1 MNNKIYLKKI
11 LSLALLPIV
20 FCGTP
25 LAGENAKIS
34 VSHQRGTVE
43 VPLNPKR
50 AVVMDY
56 GSLDTIDALNP
67 DLELAV
73 PKRNMPK
80 YLGKFR
86 SDKYSNVGSVKE
98 FDLEAI
104 NVFKP
109 DLIVI
114 SSRQQDY
121 YRELSKIAPVYC
133 VDTLAK
139 DQLAE
144 ARKNAEFFGRIF
156 NKEKEVAA
164 FLKDIDESVARVN
177 KKAKLSG
184 LKALVLLANDGKI
197 SAYGSGSRFGII
209 HDGLGVLQADSKIKV
224 GVHGQ
229 LVNYEYVSITN
240 PDVIFVIDRSAV
252 IGTRAKGTRLLN
264 NPLVGKTSAAKNNR
278 IIMLDP
284 EYWYLSGGG
293 LQSMSNMIAEIE
305 NAMTKK

>member
-11 LSLALLPIV
+11 LYLALFPIV

-34 VSHQRGTVE
+34 VSHQMGTVE

-80 YLGKFR
+80 YLSKFR
-86 SDKYSNVGSVKE
+86 NDKYSNVGSVKE

-133 VDTLAK
+133 VNTLAK

-164 FLKDIDESVARVN
+164 FLKNIDESVARVN

-240 PDVIFVIDRSAV
+240 PDVIFVIDRSAA

-305 NAMTKK
+305 NAMKKK

>member
-1 MNNKIYLKKI
+1 M
-11 LSLALLPIV
+11 ALLPLA
-20 FCGTP
+20 FCGMS
-25 LAGENAKIS
+25 LAEGNAKIS
-34 VSHQRGTVE
+34 VSQPKGNVE

-50 AVVMDY
+50 VVVMDY
-56 GSLDTIDALNP
+56 GSLDTIDALNL

-73 PKRNMPK
+73 PKRSMPK
-80 YLGKFR
+80 YLSKFR
-86 SDKYSNVGSVKE
+86 GDKYPDVGSVKE

-133 VDTLAK
+133 VNTLAK

-144 ARKNAEFFGRIF
+144 ARKNAEFFGKIF
-156 NKEKEVAA
+156 NKEKEVAE
-164 FLKDIDESVARVN
+164 FLKNIDETVARVN
-177 KKAKLSG
+177 REAKQSG

-240 PDVIFVIDRSAV
+240 PDVIFVIDRSAA

-305 NAMTKK
+305 NAITKK